1 MRVNVW
7 DVTNLR
13 KGTVVPNVTVVG
25 EAVANE
31 AQTTLLDVLFDGIER
46 FLLGDL
52 ELGVGPTGD
61 LDNHVEDAIAL
72 IGKERNVVEGRDDLS
87 VVFRVDAMFWDGGG
101 ESSWNGC
108 PHNPISTEGVGSVH
122 DTNGVG

>member
-1 MRVNVW
+1 MG

-13 KGTVVPNVTVVG
+13 EGAIVPNVTVVG

-31 AQTTLLDVLFDGIER
+31 AQTALLDVLFDGIER

-61 LDNHVEDAIAL
+61 LYNHVEDAIAL
-72 IGKERNVVEGRDDLS
+72 IGKERNVVEGGNDAS
-87 VVFRVDAMFWDGGG
+87 VVFGVDAMFWWG
-101 ESSWNGC
+101 W
-108 PHNPISTEGVGSVH
+108 
-122 DTNGVG
+122 